1 MSPASR
7 RQFLAAGGVLSAG
20 LLTRPAAAAAAP
32 AASNAETFTDIVI
45 DSGDVILAAR
55 EVGTGDL
62 VLIHPSLGRGA
73 LDFDPLALRLA
84 AGGYRV
90 VSFDPRGIGQS
101 TAPEQTLANLTL
113 HDYAAD
119 MLAVLQALG
128 VSRAHLMGHAYG
140 NRVARTLAT
149 DHPEIA
155 RSVTLCAC
163 GDGTPSLQAE
173 VGIDTVVDPTTPTA
187 QFQPAVKST
196 FFAPN
201 SDPTP
206 WYVGWYDIGAN
217 AQQLATLRT
226 PASEFQAGGTA
237 PMLIIQGLDDIV
249 APPSIGQGLQSM
261 YGSRVELHN
270 LAECAHALIIERTD
284 AVADVMLTYLGRFEP
299 ERDTLSVALSVARTN
314 SGGER
319 VTVDVTHSA
328 PLKAVELRLNAELL
342 ERTRRAH
349 FAHSLSARKLRH
361 GRNQIVAA
369 AWDDLGHEARTVV
382 HVPG

>member
-20 LLTRPAAAAAAP
+20 LLTGTAATAAAP
-32 AASNAETFTDIVI
+32 APANAADFTDLVI
-45 DSGDVILAAR
+45 DCGDVILAAR
-55 EVGTGDL
+55 EIGSGDL

-73 LDFDPLALRLA
+73 RDFDPLALLLA

-119 MLAVLQALG
+119 MLAVLNALG
-128 VSRAHLMGHAYG
+128 VSRAHLVGHAYG

-149 DHPEIA
+149 DHPEVA

-163 GDGTPSLQAE
+163 GDGSPGLPAE
-173 VGIDTVVDPTTPTA
+173 VGIDTVIDPTTPTA
-187 QFQPAVKST
+187 KFKPAVKST
-196 FFAPN
+196 FFAPT

-217 AQQLATLRT
+217 AQQLAAERT
-226 PASEFQAGGTA
+226 PSSQFQAGGTA

-249 APPSIGQGLQSM
+249 APPSIGQGLKSM
-261 YGSRVELHN
+261 YGSRVELYD
-270 LAECAHALIIERTD
+270 LADCAHALIIERTD
-284 AVADVMLTYLGRFEP
+284 AVADVMLTYLAKFEP
-299 ERDTLSVALSVARTN
+299 QHDTLSVALRVLG
-314 SGGER
+314 SGSGDKHVMVE
-319 VTVDVTHSA
+319 VTHSA
-328 PLKAVELRLNAELL
+328 PLTAVELRLNGQLL
-342 ERTRRAH
+342 ERTRRAR
-349 FAHSLSARKLRH
+349 FARPLPAQRLRR
-361 GRNQIVAA
+361 GRNELAA
-369 AWDDLGHEARTVV
+369 AVWDDLGHKAMTVV
-382 HVPG
+382 RIDG